1 MNIIYEFMK
10 LIAIMAKISVHFLIL
25 KRHQFFLTNDLN
37 HNSNQ
42 LDLNLA

>member
-1 MNIIYEFMK
+1 MK
-10 LIAIMAKISVHFLIL
+10 LITFMAKISMCFLIL
-25 KRHQFFLTNDLN
+25 KRYQFFLTDDLN